1 MMSRILAWFI
11 VAVFILIAFS
21 PMAKAQED
29 DKTTSFSLSLTPG
42 MSDSTS
48 NIVNMGDETTMR
60 YEKDI
65 VFASLPANTEGKYSG
80 PFVESSLFQ
89 FSHSNGFFQFSSN
102 FTMDS
107 SLIMNGVTV
116 FWLRVPIIPSEYQAW
131 RVWCDWGY
139 ADSVEGI
146 GHAPDEEWNALLPW
160 LDPSLDYYMGL
171 DNPGLLYDPGN
182 VWSTNHTR
190 TYQMN
195 ATDTGLYIRYD
206 GIFPPNQQFNIVFT
220 GILNADT
227 MPSVFLTQ
235 ERQNLSVLQK
245 FRFFDI
251 FQTRSGSGSTLDYGF
266 RYDYNQSIT
275 LDPAWAFVFTQGM
288 GKDGMTAFKLKFLP
302 DNNDYLQWGGTPY
315 RVNYVTNRI
324 HTFVQDSYFSFYMP
338 FDVTRYNWQ
347 SDWIVSSTID
357 WEVTL
362 DLSHSTS
369 LAYFIINLPVVPGL
383 IGDNDTQTITFD
395 ITTTTSFI
403 LFSSPFFIH
412 DFEEEGSPDYQDI
425 NVILKPKWA
434 CDLTLLGADYAEE
447 HDAPYPYDMD
457 THWAY
462 YLHENET
469 AKWNASIPVNA
480 HVYPLFSAQFFT
492 AGRYASVTPTKTH
505 YIYDFGW
512 GYGYNY
518 PGESAIYMF
527 FNNGGVLFWN
537 GSYADFHK
545 SLKDPNF
552 IDDSVASLREL
563 WNKIKNFVGDVA
575 GILWDGINTI
585 WNAITSLGKWIW
597 NTVSEIIAKIISVAK
612 DIAGKVTNIVEGML
626 YGLPILVI
634 LFAVNYVGEALYK
647 GHIPKATKER
657 RLLKKLMPGS
667 IMKRRARYQRKLK
680 IPVIDLKKEF
690 AQGRHL
696 EAERTRSIARTK
708 AEAQRRAIRIQRDKP
723 HPHRESDY
731 ERVTRTATENRMRLR
746 NAREYRYGNRGR

>member
-1 MMSRILAWFI
+1 MRSRIFAWSI
-11 VAVFILIAFS
+11 VAVFILMAFS
-21 PMAKAQED
+21 PLVKAQED
-29 DKTTSFSLSLTPG
+29 DKASSFDLSLVPG
-42 MSDSTS
+42 MSDGTS
-48 NIVNMGDETTMR
+48 SIANLGDESTMR
-60 YEKDI
+60 YERDT
-65 VFASLPANTEGKYSG
+65 VFGSLPANTEGKYSG
-80 PFVESSLFQ
+80 PYLKSSLFQ

-139 ADSVEGI
+139 PDTVEEI
-146 GHAPDEEWNALLPW
+146 GHTIYDDEWNAMLPW
-160 LDPSLDYYMGL
+160 PDPSLNYMPV
-171 DNPGLLYDPGN
+171 DNYGYLYDSGN

-195 ATDTGLYIRYD
+195 ATGTGLYIRYD
-206 GIFPPNQQFNIVFT
+206 GIFPPNKQFNIVFT
-220 GILNADT
+220 GILNAET

-245 FRFFDI
+245 YRFFDI
-251 FQTRSGSGSTLDYGF
+251 YQSRNGATDLDYGF
-266 RYDYNQSIT
+266 RYDYNLSLA

-288 GKDGMTAFKLKFLP
+288 GKDGMTSFKLKFTP
-302 DNNDYLQWGGTPY
+302 DNNDYIQWGGTPY
-315 RVNYVTNRI
+315 NGGSVTNRI
-324 HTFVQDSYFSFYMP
+324 HTFVQDAYFSFYMP
-338 FDVTRYNWQ
+338 FDVTRYTWEGDQ
-347 SDWIVSSTID
+347 IVSNTID

-362 DLSHSTS
+362 DLSHSTGS
-369 LAYFIINLPVVPGL
+369 AYFIIDLPVGVAPG
-383 IGDNDTQTITFD
+383 IHDTKTITFS

-412 DFEEEGSPDYQDI
+412 DFIGGGLPDHQDI
-425 NVILKPKWA
+425 TVILKPVWP

-447 HDAPYPYDMD
+447 HDVAYPYDMD

-469 AKWNASIPVNA
+469 AKWNASVPVNA

-552 IDDSVASLREL
+552 IDDSLASLSEL
-563 WNKIKNFVGDVA
+563 WNKIKNIVGDVA
-575 GILWDGINTI
+575 GILWDGITTV
-585 WNAITSLGKWIW
+585 WNAIVSLGKWIW

-634 LFAVNYVGEALYK
+634 LFVVNYVGEALYK
-647 GHIPKATKER
+647 GHIQRQLR
-657 RLLKKLMPGS
+657 RGGS
-667 IMKRRARYQRKLK
+667 SRR
-680 IPVIDLKKEF
+680 
-690 AQGRHL
+690 
-696 EAERTRSIARTK
+696 
-708 AEAQRRAIRIQRDKP
+708 
-723 HPHRESDY
+723 
-731 ERVTRTATENRMRLR
+731 
-746 NAREYRYGNRGR
+746 